1 MAKKSIS
8 TVEKR
13 RKTGLIIIGVILDL
27 LGVAMLAV
35 VIVQMNFAANSVSTA
50 AQIVDN
56 KESCRIHNND
66 FARNEEICS
75 YFPIFEY
82 QVDGET
88 YRVQST
94 FSDTPALYQVGEA
107 VTIRYNP
114 QDHAHAELDSK
125 VSLTENPLLLLF
137 LVGGVFFLILGAAC
151 FIGAFVPRQP
161 KNKTA

>member
-1 MAKKSIS
+1 MAKKSTAKGRNSI
-8 TVEKR
+8 
-13 RKTGLIIIGVILDL
+13 GLIIVGVILD
-27 LGVAMLAV
+27 GVGVVMLAV
-35 VIVQMNFAANSVSTA
+35 VLVQMNFAANSVSTA

-82 QVDGET
+82 QVSGET

-94 FSDTPALYQVGEA
+94 FSDTPALYKVGEN

-114 QDHAHAELDSK
+114 QDHAQAELDSK
-125 VSLTENPLLLLF
+125 VSLTQNPLLLLF
-137 LVGGVFFLILGAAC
+137 LGGGIVLMLLGAAC